1 MWFWPGQ
8 AQNQVDSL
16 IPLLY
21 IAHDHDLQA
30 AVDDVTEI
38 LRNAVARFG
47 IARRNRPIWGYRW
60 WVDRDCW
67 RGQVHGQ
74 LPICLHRESQLE
86 VSGKLML
93 YPRLIHALR
102 HRTRIL
108 EYSITRVPGPRPS
121 RFKNTGGPFYVTPIQ
136 ILSGSPTVEE
146 LPLSTK
152 RT

>member
-38 LRNAVARFG
+38 LRNAVARFD

-60 WVDRDCW
+60 WLDRDCW

-74 LPICLHRESQLE
+74 LPIRLHRESQLE

-93 YPRLIHALR
+93 YPRDVMISM
-102 HRTRIL
+102 
-108 EYSITRVPGPRPS
+108 SIIYTVVS
-121 RFKNTGGPFYVTPIQ
+121 HFKPEFAWIFFSLDATN
-136 ILSGSPTVEE
+136 
-146 LPLSTK
+146 
-152 RT
+152 